1 MVFCGRWKNR
11 TDRNRKPHELRP
23 QIARTAT
30 ANRTTRHRKPH
41 APQPQTV
48 RTATANRTHRDRKPH
63 EPQRNRSVNL
73 FLGSTVVAC
82 KQWQVMTKFKYSN

>member
-30 ANRTTRHRKPH
+30 ANSTTRHRKPH
-41 APQPQTV
+41 APQPQTA
-48 RTATANRTHRDRKPH
+48 RTATANRSTATTN
-63 EPQRNRSVNL
+63 RNGTAVL
-73 FLGSTVVAC
+73 TYF
-82 KQWQVMTKFKYSN
+82 